1 MANQRA
7 TRFAFEITGNP
18 ATNPTKV
25 RQLGTVPFFLIGT
38 DHPLFRLMPLCL
50 KR

>member
-38 DHPLFRLMPLCL
+38 DHPLVRLMPLCL